1 MYAIIKTGGKQY
13 RVQKDDVFKIE
24 KINAEAGDTVT
35 FDEVIAVGGDT
46 LTVGTPFVEGTAVHA
61 EVVEQGKNDKVII
74 YKYKAKKD
82 YRKKNGHRQ
91 PYTLVKV
98 TDIVSGGQKAAAAEK
113 QDDVKPSM
121 SMKKEELLA
130 IANEKGIEVSSK
142 ATKAEILEAIASIN
156 AEGRPVWKPM
166 HMQPIYR
173 LNPFV
178 VKDGNG
184 RARSNAYIA
193 GSVSDVGMDI
203 FNRGLC
209 LPSDNKMTVEQ
220 QERIIEVIRACF
232 E

>member
-46 LTVGTPFVEGTAVHA
+46 L
-61 EVVEQGKNDKVII
+61 II

-142 ATKAEILEAIASIN
+142 ATKAEILEAIEA
-156 AEGRPVWKPM
+156 
-166 HMQPIYR
+166 
-173 LNPFV
+173 
-178 VKDGNG
+178 
-184 RARSNAYIA
+184 
-193 GSVSDVGMDI
+193 
-203 FNRGLC
+203 
-209 LPSDNKMTVEQ
+209 
-220 QERIIEVIRACF
+220 
-232 E
+232 

>member
-98 TDIVSGGQKAAAAEK
+98 TDIVSGGQKEAAAEK

-142 ATKAEILEAIASIN
+142 ATKAEILEAIEA
-156 AEGRPVWKPM
+156 
-166 HMQPIYR
+166 
-173 LNPFV
+173 
-178 VKDGNG
+178 
-184 RARSNAYIA
+184 
-193 GSVSDVGMDI
+193 
-203 FNRGLC
+203 
-209 LPSDNKMTVEQ
+209 
-220 QERIIEVIRACF
+220 
-232 E
+232 

>member
-98 TDIVSGGQKAAAAEK
+98 TDIVSGGQKTAAAEK

-142 ATKAEILEAIASIN
+142 ATKAEILEAIEA
-156 AEGRPVWKPM
+156 
-166 HMQPIYR
+166 
-173 LNPFV
+173 
-178 VKDGNG
+178 
-184 RARSNAYIA
+184 
-193 GSVSDVGMDI
+193 
-203 FNRGLC
+203 
-209 LPSDNKMTVEQ
+209 
-220 QERIIEVIRACF
+220 
-232 E
+232 